1 MKRVLIGGIGN
12 VLLGDDGVGPYVLRL
27 LEAMYTFESGVETID
42 LGTPA
47 LDLLYRIADLD
58 LLILIDAVNDGR
70 PPGTVSLFEKAD
82 LMRHV
87 AHVRMDPHSP
97 AIGESLLAAEL
108 LGTGPQDVLL
118 VGITIGACDSGCA
131 LSDPMA
137 KAVGPAIQV
146 VLEELDRHHV
156 TYRRRFGIQPD
167 IWWVHDCHP
176 YLA

>member
-1 MKRVLIGGIGN
+1 VKRVLIGGIGN

-27 LEAMYTFESGVETID
+27 LEAMYEFAPGVETVD

-47 LDLLYRIADLD
+47 LDLLYRIADID

-70 PPGTVSLFEKAD
+70 PAGTVSLFQRAD

-87 AHVRMDPHSP
+87 ARVRMDPHSP

-118 VGITIGACDSGCA
+118 VGITIGRCDSGCT
-131 LSDPMA
+131 LSEPTA
-137 KAVGPAIQV
+137 KAAGPAIRV
-146 VLEELDRHHV
+146 VLEELERHHV
-156 TYRRRFGIQPD
+156 PYTRRFGVPPD
-167 IWWVHDCHP
+167 IWWAQDYEPH
-176 YLA
+176 LA